1 MLDRSIL
8 FPQQQHGFACK
19 AGWQSVRERQRGR
32 DDGGVRG
39 RPLRA
44 EAEEQEENEVL
55 VGPHAGLPECHTEA
69 YF

>member
-1 MLDRSIL
+1 M
-8 FPQQQHGFACK
+8 Q
-19 AGWQSVRERQRGR
+19 ERKRGR

-44 EAEEQEENEVL
+44 VAEEQEENEVL